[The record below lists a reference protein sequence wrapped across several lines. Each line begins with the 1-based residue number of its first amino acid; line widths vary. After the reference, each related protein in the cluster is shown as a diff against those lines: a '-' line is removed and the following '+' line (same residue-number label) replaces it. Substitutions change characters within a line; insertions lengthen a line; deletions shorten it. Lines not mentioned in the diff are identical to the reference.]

1 MRSIQKRV
9 GLWVT
14 SKISLFL
21 FLLSVAG
28 SVLLVGVPI
37 CVAILHL
44 GWKLVQSLNELN
56 VSVNYQ
62 EKEENAS

>member
-14 SKISLFL
+14 SKISLVL

-28 SVLLVGVPI
+28 SFLLVGVPI

-44 GWKLVQSLNELN
+44 GWKLVQSLQESK